1 MAPWA
6 ARNIGIA
13 LILFSVQ
20 LAAADAPASLELA
33 SRFRAAEAWMDQYM
47 TSSVGPGASAAVVDG
62 QRVAWTHAF
71 GYADLE
77 TRQPATPDT
86 TYSICSI
93 SKLFTSVAIMKLVED
108 GAMELDA
115 ELGDY
120 LEGFQPSV
128 PVDVVGEPIT
138 IRDLLSHASGLPRE
152 GVGAYWNTLEF
163 PTEADLE
170 DTINQI
176 GRLYT
181 PGTNYQYSNIGM
193 ALLGKAVSQVT
204 GKSYDSYVHEAILD
218 PLGLGQVATDLPMD
232 GTGGR
237 FATGYTDH
245 DASGRRDRVTPY
257 QTRGLSPAAGYVGSV
272 LDLAKFASWQF
283 RLLATGDKEVL
294 EASTLRDMQRV
305 HWMDPFDPESSI
317 FGLGF
322 NHHKL
327 GDVPVIG
334 HDGYCLGHRAQF
346 SIEPNLGI
354 AVITM
359 VNANDINPTILA
371 AGVYGLVSELLS
383 ADDSESPRTGER
395 LAQKVE
401 SFQSLE
407 GIYRWPGLPEGFYVI
422 PGSNG
427 DLEMISLYSEDPSQ
441 DSLAFRHVEGDLF
454 RRIRKDR
461 DLGESL
467 LFERDSD
474 GKVRSILWEG
484 YRYTRS

>member
-1 MAPWA
+1 MAPSA
-6 ARNIGIA
+6 TRIIGTA
-13 LILFSVQ
+13 LVLFSVQ
-20 LAAADAPASLELA
+20 LGAAESTASLELA

-47 TSSVGPGASAAVVDG
+47 TSNMGPGASAAVVEG
-62 QRVAWTHAF
+62 QRVVWTHAF

-77 TRQPATPDT
+77 IRRPATPDT
-86 TYSICSI
+86 AYSICSI
-93 SKLFTSVAIMKLVED
+93 SKLFTSVAVMHLVED

-120 LEGFQPSV
+120 LEGFEPSI
-128 PVDVVGEPIT
+128 PDDVIGEPIT

-152 GVGAYWNTLEF
+152 GAGAYWNTLEF
-163 PTEADLE
+163 PTEAALE
-170 DTINQI
+170 EAVNQI

-193 ALLGKAVSQVT
+193 SLLGKAVSLVT
-204 GKSYDSYVHEAILD
+204 GKSYDSYVHEAVLD
-218 PLGLGQVATDLPMD
+218 PLGLGQVATDLPPD
-232 GTGGR
+232 GTGVR

-245 DASGRRDRVTPY
+245 DASGKREPVTPY
-257 QTRGLSPAAGYVGSV
+257 QTRGFSPAAGYVASV

-283 RLLATGDKEVL
+283 RLMETGDREVL
-294 EASTLRDMQRV
+294 ERSTLRNMQRV

-322 NHHKL
+322 HHHKL
-327 GDVPVIG
+327 GDAPVIG

-359 VNANDINPTILA
+359 VNANDISPTVLA
-371 AGVYGLVSELLS
+371 AGIYGLVSELLS
-383 ADDSESPRTGER
+383 TDDSHSPQSDER
-395 LAQKVE
+395 ITQKVE
-401 SFQSLE
+401 SFHSLE
-407 GIYRWPGLPEGFYVI
+407 GAYRWPKFPDAYYVI
-422 PGSNG
+422 PKSDG
-427 DLEMISLYSEDPSQ
+427 DLEMISLYAEDPSQ
-441 DSLAFRHVEGDLF
+441 DTVTFRHLDGDLF
-454 RRIRKDR
+454 RRVREDGV
-461 DLGESL
+461 LGESM

-484 YRYTRS
+484 YRYSRS